1 MRFWK
6 GEHDDTGSKWKT
18 NSGNA
23 DSIASQS
30 DYSKVQKQMRSNCVY
45 RINMPGE
52 RTMKQY
58 QNVSLS
64 PEERA
69 AALLEEMDL
78 NEKMAQT
85 GCYFGISIK
94 GNDSAKEIQEQCPY
108 GIGSVS
114 TLGFR
119 ELDTKEEAAG
129 WQRRVQKQIM
139 EQSPHGI
146 PAMFHMEGLCGG
158 FVQGNTSIPS
168 GINRGST
175 WDPELEEDLGSLVS
189 RQEKAVGVTHV
200 LAPVLDISRD
210 SRMGRQ
216 GETYGE
222 DPVLA
227 GAMGAA
233 FARGVQQQERCDG
246 LKAES
251 VAKHFAG
258 FHNSLGG
265 IHGAESM
272 TGPRLMQEVY
282 TKPFQAAIQK
292 ADLHGIMPCYC
303 SFDGETAS
311 SSENL
316 LTHVLR
322 EEMGFDG
329 LVVADYSAI
338 ENQHTVQ
345 GLYESM
351 GETGYRSMKAG
362 MDMDWP
368 QSVAFGEELKEM
380 FETGEAPM
388 EVLDRAVLRILTA
401 KFRMGLFEHPFALEG
416 EELEREFSDDRT
428 LSYRSAVES
437 LVLLKNEHAVLP
449 IHPGKKIKIALIGPH
464 ADNISRFFGG
474 YTHLSM
480 AEAVYAVRNSIAGI
494 QKEGEG
500 TKTEQRKGC
509 YLPGTEI
516 QSDET
521 QEFYDLAKKIYPNC
535 KSLREELEE
544 QLPEAEIL
552 FAYGYPV
559 AGNDCSRFAEAMEQ
573 IRKADVVLLTL
584 GGKHGSCS
592 VASMGEGVDT
602 TDINLPF
609 CQDAFIKE
617 AASLGKPM
625 VGIHFNGRPI
635 SSDVADEY
643 LDAILEAWNPSEM
656 GAKAIVDVLL
666 GKVSPSGKL
675 PVSVAYR
682 AGQIPVFYNHPN
694 GSSFHQG
701 ESIGFTNYVDLP
713 HTPRYSF
720 GYGLSYT
727 TFAYDNLKIEQN
739 RISPEEETKVSCR
752 ITNTG
757 SCKGT
762 EIVQLYLK
770 DVFASMVRP
779 CMELAGFTRVE
790 LEAGESKEVT
800 FTVAASQMAFLNTDM
815 EWIVEKGE
823 IKILV
828 GAASDDIRLE
838 GSVQICDTRK
848 IRGCRRALICN
859 VEV

>member
-1 MRFWK
+1 MTMERYQ
-6 GEHDDTGSKWKT
+6 DT
-18 NSGNA
+18 
-23 DSIASQS
+23 
-30 DYSKVQKQMRSNCVY
+30 
-45 RINMPGE
+45 
-52 RTMKQY
+52 
-58 QNVSLS
+58 SLS
-64 PEERA
+64 AEERA
-69 AALLEEMDL
+69 EALLEEL
-78 NEKMAQT
+78 SLEEKMAQT
-85 GCYFGISIK
+85 GCYFGILIK
-94 GNDSAKEIQEQCPY
+94 GNDSEKEVREQCPY
-108 GIGSVS
+108 GVGSVS

-119 ELDTKEEAAG
+119 ELDSKEEAAG
-129 WQRRVQKQIM
+129 WQRKIQKQIM

-158 FVQGNTSIPS
+158 FVQGNISLPS

-175 WDPELEEDLGSLVS
+175 WDPELEENLGALVS

-233 FARGVQQQERCDG
+233 FAKGVQEQERCDG

-272 TGPRLMQEVY
+272 TAPRLMQEVY
-282 TKPFQAAIQK
+282 TKPFQAAIQQ
-292 ADLHGIMPCYC
+292 ANLRGVMPCYC
-303 SFDGETAS
+303 SFDGEAAS

-345 GLYESM
+345 GLFESM
-351 GETGYRSMKAG
+351 GETGYRSMAAG

-368 QSVAFGEELKEM
+368 QQVAFGDELKQM
-380 FETGEAPM
+380 FANGEVPM
-388 EVLDRAVLRILTA
+388 EILDRAVLRILTA

-416 EELEREFSDDRT
+416 EELEQEFSDT
-428 LSYRSAVES
+428 GELSYQSAAES
-437 LVLLKNEHAVLP
+437 IVLLKNKNDVLP
-449 IHPGKKIKIALIGPH
+449 IDCKKKLKIALIGPH
-464 ADNISRFFGG
+464 ADNASRFFGG

-494 QKEGEG
+494 QKEGEEAKPGKKAG
-500 TKTEQRKGC
+500 T
-509 YLPGTEI
+509 YLSGTEI
-516 QSDET
+516 QLDET
-521 QEFYDLAKKIYPNC
+521 QEFYDLTKKIYPNC
-535 KSLREELEE
+535 KNLREALEE
-544 QLPEAEIL
+544 RLPEAEIQ

-559 AGNDCSRFAEAMEQ
+559 AGDDCSHFAEALELVQ
-573 IRKADVVLLTL
+573 KADLVLLTL

-592 VASMGEGVDT
+592 VASMGEGVDASN
-602 TDINLPF
+602 INLPV
-609 CQDAFIKE
+609 CQEKFIWQA
-617 AASLGKPM
+617 AASGKPM

-635 SSDVADEY
+635 SSDAADTC
-643 LDAILEAWNPSEM
+643 LDAILEAWNPSEK
-656 GAKAIVDVLL
+656 GGEAIADILT
-666 GKVSPSGKL
+666 GKVNPSGKL
-675 PVSVAYR
+675 PVSVAYH

-701 ESIGFTNYVDLP
+701 ESIGFPNYVDLP

-727 TFAYDNLKIEQN
+727 TFTYSDLKIEK
-739 RISPEEETKVSCR
+739 EEMDADGTVQVSCN

-757 SCKGT
+757 ACRGT

-770 DVFASMVRP
+770 DVYASMVRP
-779 CMELAGFTRVE
+779 CMELAGFARVD
-790 LEAGESKEVT
+790 LEAGETKEIV
-800 FTVAASQMAFLNTDM
+800 FPVAASQTAFLNQKM
-815 EWIVEKGE
+815 EWVVEKGE
-823 IKILV
+823 IAVRI
-828 GAASDDIRLE
+828 GAASNDIRLE
-838 GSVQICDTRK
+838 GSVHIKNTKK
-848 IRGCRRALICN
+848 IRGSERVLFSKGTWKGKEEH
-859 VEV
+859 V